1 MPYAKRIIHLESV
14 HKNLH
19 QQVKEIQNNEVF
31 DDVQLHELKKKKL
44 KIKDEIDR
52 LSKLQQES

>member
-1 MPYAKRIIHLESV
+1 MYYAKRIIHLESV